1 MRLEGRG
8 EVTGKTEAIDKATP
22 YADKPFAREVETRIA
37 AWLDTEAEVKARLRM
52 TAIAEKWTAQVLAEH
67 LRQATLTPDTLARAL
82 GMSETTLRDRLLM
95 DDISF
100 TAGDM
105 IQLGRLQLAADHLV
119 KRLAS
124 TPIIDIAQDC
134 GWDDPRRFSICF
146 KALWGVTPKEF
157 QKRRLSVEA
166 DGIRQRTH
174 NGRENT

>member
-1 MRLEGRG
+1 M
-8 EVTGKTEAIDKATP
+8 TGKTEATGKATP

-37 AWLDTEAEVKARLRM
+37 SWLDTEAEVKARLRI
-52 TAIAEKWTAQVLAEH
+52 TAIAEGWTAQVLAEH

-82 GMSETTLRDRLLM
+82 GMSETTLRDRLLT

-100 TAGDM
+100 TVGDM

-157 QKRRLSVEA
+157 QKRRLSAGA
-166 DGIRQRTH
+166 DGIRQQKQTE
-174 NGRENT
+174 RETS

>member
-1 MRLEGRG
+1 M
-8 EVTGKTEAIDKATP
+8 TGKTETTNKVTP
-22 YADKPFAREVETRIA
+22 YADKPFAREVETRITE
-37 AWLDTEAEVKARLRM
+37 WLDTEAEVKVRLRM
-52 TAIAEKWTAQVLAEH
+52 TAIAEGWTAQVLAER

-82 GMSETTLRDRLLM
+82 GMSETSLRDRLLIE
-95 DDISF
+95 DVSF

-105 IQLGRLQLAADHLV
+105 IQHGRLQLAADHLA

-157 QKRRLSVEA
+157 QQRRLSA
-166 DGIRQRTH
+166 QSANPQSLLRKHSGKDST
-174 NGRENT
+174 